1 LRGLFDI
8 FRSDFRENN
17 IDHEVE
23 LKCIIIAEYENS
35 QQLSQTEQDAKHRL
49 FRSYHKY
56 WFLWPL
62 TAFRQSSNDMRVQP
76 NFSTL
81 VPGHDIKSFLFPFFE
96 PLQKT
101 RSHFDSTA
109 LSSLN
114 SYGARRNFRDDS
126 QFRVS

>member
-1 LRGLFDI
+1 LLRGLFDI
-8 FRSDFRENN
+8 FHSVFRENN
-17 IDHEVE
+17 IGHEVE
-23 LKCIIIAEYENS
+23 LKYLIIAEYENS
-35 QQLSQTEQDAKHRL
+35 QRLSQTEQDAKHRI
-49 FRSYHKY
+49 FRSCHEY

-62 TAFRQSSNDMRVQP
+62 TAFWQSSNDMRVQP
-76 NFSTL
+76 NYSTL
-81 VPGHDIKSFLFPFFE
+81 VSGRDIKAFLFPFFE

-126 QFRVS
+126 QFRV